1 MIYEQEACLLA
12 PTSSGA
18 RMSKGALDW
27 SRLAALDWIFPPPNT
42 PMRRTF
48 NTIFLSA
55 GVEPPAPIVE
65 TVSVKTIETVLRYE
79 PNAITILARDVSL
92 ELAVNGHC
100 APLRYR
106 LGWNLPPVSLFI
118 SRSMAEQ
125 PTMVGARR
133 RDPHRGEGAGRP
145 RRGRGDRGLTPHRRA
160 VTRR

>member
-1 MIYEQEACLLA
+1 
-12 PTSSGA
+12 
-18 RMSKGALDW
+18 MSKGALDW

-55 GVEPPAPIVE
+55 GVEPPSPIVE

-92 ELAVNGHC
+92 ELAANGHC

-106 LGWNLPPVSLFI
+106 LELEPAAGELVH

-125 PTMVGARR
+125 PTMVALAAAIRTAGKALVAR
-133 RDPHRGEGAGRP
+133 AAAAA
-145 RRGRGDRGLTPHRRA
+145 TA
-160 VTRR
+160 A